1 MDGPREYYGKWS
13 RSDKERKILYDLTFM
28 WNLNVKQSK
37 IETDMVTEKKLVAAR
52 GKVGREMDK
61 IGEGD

>member
-1 MDGPREYYGKWS
+1 
-13 RSDKERKILYDLTFM
+13 M
-28 WNLNVKQSK
+28 WTLKNKTMNKQNRL
-37 IETDMVTEKKLVAAR
+37 IDTEKKLVAAR